1 VLRGRYR
8 FLTKCKTP
16 STDRNGSVLYWMSR
30 DQRVEDNHAMLLAS
44 QLARDRDVPVH
55 VCFNLVPKFLDAT
68 LRQYHFMIEG
78 LKETEIALRKKGIPF
93 HLLKGDCLETVPDL
107 AKKLDCCAVVTDM
120 SPLRV
125 PVMWS
130 EGVGSKLDKDF
141 NVPLYQVDAHNVVPV
156 WKCSEKQEYAA
167 RTIRKKVHQGMAKY
181 FTEFPELQS
190 QTFPSEYVNM
200 SPIDWDAALE
210 ELEIDRKVKP
220 VTWIKPGYKAAMENL
235 ISFCSDG
242 RLRCFADK
250 RNDPN
255 IEHCASNLSPY
266 THFGQISNQRCAI
279 VVKQYALKHSSCSEG
294 AKAFIEESVVRR
306 ELSDNF
312 CFYNPNYDSVKGTA
326 GWAQETLQAHAKDVR
341 DYVYDR
347 KALKRSKTH
356 DPLWN
361 AAQTQLRVTGKMHGF
376 LRMYWAKK
384 ILEWSTSPEQALAD
398 TIYLN
403 DRYSLD
409 GRDPNGYVGCMWSI
423 CGVHDMGWK
432 ERPIFGKIRYMNYN
446 GCKRKFKVKNFELKW
461 GAGGQTS
468 LNRTFSSSSKKKK
481 KIKTESEQK
490 RKKRKVVEIP
500 KGSLVRRL

>member
-1 VLRGRYR
+1 
-8 FLTKCKTP
+8 
-16 STDRNGSVLYWMSR
+16 M
-30 DQRVEDNHAMLLAS
+30 
-44 QLARDRDVPVH
+44 
-55 VCFNLVPKFLDAT
+55 CFNLVPKFLDAT
-68 LRQYHFMIEG
+68 LRQYSFMIEG
-78 LKETEIALRKKGIPF
+78 LKETEVALRSLGIPF
-93 HLLKGDCLETVPDL
+93 HLLKGGEPSDTVPEL

-125 PVMWS
+125 PKAWAESVA
-130 EGVGSKLDKDF
+130 SKLDKTMED
-141 NVPLYQVDAHNVVPV
+141 VPLYQVDAHNIVPV
-156 WKCSEKQEYAA
+156 WKCSDKQEYAA
-167 RTIRKKVHQGMAKY
+167 RTIRKKVHAGMEKY
-181 FTEFPELQS
+181 FTEFPPLKS
-190 QTFPSEYVNM
+190 QTFPSSVK
-200 SPIDWDAALE
+200 STPIDWDAALQ

-220 VTWIKPGYKAAMENL
+220 VSWIQPGYKAAMKNL
-235 ISFCSDG
+235 KSFCSDG

-279 VVKQYALKHSSCSEG
+279 VVKEYARKHSSCSEG

-312 CFYNPNYDSVKGTA
+312 CFYNPNYDKVTGTA
-326 GWAQETLQAHAKDVR
+326 NWAQETLRVHAKDDR
-341 DYVYDR
+341 DHVYSR
-347 KALKRSKTH
+347 KALKRCKTH

-361 AAQTQLRVTGKMHGF
+361 AAQCQLRVTGKMHGF

-398 TIYLN
+398 AIYLN

-432 ERPIFGKIRYMNYN
+432 ERPVFGKIRYMNYN
-446 GCKRKFKVKNFELKW
+446 GCKRKFKVKEFESKW
-461 GAGGQTS
+461 RVPGQAS
-468 LNRTFSSSSKKKK
+468 LNRTFSSLSAKRKKM
-481 KIKTESEQK
+481 IKSESGISL
-490 RKKRKVVEIP
+490 KKRKVVEIP
-500 KGSLVRRL
+500 ASSVVRRI